1 MIWWFFLFILG
12 FVFLHRK
19 WRYRYLMAIPG
30 PPSLPLIGNTLPML
44 ASPER
49 AWCLLQ
55 EYNKVYYPIY
65 RLSNG
70 LLDSVH
76 ISAPDDIELILS
88 SKTHL
93 RKSIIYDL
101 LQSWLGKGLLT
112 SDGDRWYHRR
122 KLLTP
127 TFHFNIIQQFFTV
140 FATHSEA
147 LVQQLDKEC
156 DKSCTNIIPLI
167 TKFTLFTI
175 CETAM
180 GTKLDE
186 KKEGNRDYV
195 SATFEMGQLFINRI
209 RRPWLAYNVIF
220 NMTEKKKEQ
229 TSLLNIL
236 HSFSKSVIEDR
247 KQHFKE
253 VVQNEDE
260 HDDQFHQK
268 KRVAMLDLL
277 LSVRNSG
284 AQISDE
290 EIREEVDT
298 FIFEGHDTTSAAISY
313 ALMLIANHSN
323 VQEKIVEEINH
334 IVDGSSRPLNFA
346 DIQQL
351 SYLERVVKESL
362 RMYPSVP
369 VIGRRVDFDV
379 VTSTSHVIPKDTIV
393 SVHIFGL
400 HHNPKFYPD
409 PEKFDPDRFLPQN
422 MKGRHPF
429 SYIPFS
435 AGPRNCIGQRFA
447 MVEMK
452 TAIASVVRNFRLLP
466 IDKPSDLQFM
476 AHLILKANKG
486 VHIKFEKRQ

>member
-323 VQEKIVEEINH
+323 VQ
-334 IVDGSSRPLNFA
+334 
-346 DIQQL
+346 
-351 SYLERVVKESL
+351 
-362 RMYPSVP
+362 
-369 VIGRRVDFDV
+369 
-379 VTSTSHVIPKDTIV
+379 V
-393 SVHIFGL
+393 SVIL
-400 HHNPKFYPD
+400 YIRSLNKN
-409 PEKFDPDRFLPQN
+409 FLFN
-422 MKGRHPF
+422 
-429 SYIPFS
+429 
-435 AGPRNCIGQRFA
+435 
-447 MVEMK
+447 
-452 TAIASVVRNFRLLP
+452 
-466 IDKPSDLQFM
+466 D
-476 AHLILKANKG
+476 
-486 VHIKFEKRQ
+486 